1 MAIAELADAKIE
13 LQTRVG
19 ELEASLG
26 ANPGNAALRA
36 ERDAAIA
43 QLVNLNTRIQQID
56 INMALYGSGVEHFE
70 TADIP
75 GSPVSPRPRRNA
87 TAAAVLGLLVAGA
100 YALWRTERSPLAE
113 HRHDPAPV
121 LGAPLLGQVPEF
133 ASVGVKGPAPAI
145 HDPDSRTATA
155 NDANLAAGA
164 HVLGL
169 LADAG
174 LPTLL
179 LKGGA
184 LIQSVYP
191 YPGTRPMHDL
201 DILVRFGDVRTA
213 IGTLAAAGYEPT
225 GEVSNARLEATHGAQ
240 FLNPDGYD
248 VDLHWHA
255 LGSYLSVDLDKHFW
269 DGAFPTDV
277 HGSPTHMLNPAE
289 QLCHVVAH
297 GLRATNPPLRRLA
310 DVAMIMRSAGTGMD
324 WDRLG
329 WMSARLEITL
339 HLLDTLHYLESQI
352 GTPVPGEAFHVLR
365 RNVPSPSERRR
376 YRILT
381 RLHPD
386 SISAALM
393 RGWGTYAFSRKAVG
407 RRANPLGFPRFMWR
421 YARYG
426 SETVIAAIRRKL
438 GSG

>member
-1 MAIAELADAKIE
+1 MDPRPESEYQDRFQLRVGVLEALSRFRWLVLLTSVVAATVTYGLSSRQADSYQAEASMLLTDPRTSGVFDDAAAGISSMFRYVRNQAEIIESDAVAIRAADLLGTSLTIGKITGSVSAVASRDLDMVTVLAVRPTATEAAALADAVAEAYQGLVAERVQDTAAVAIAEMADAKIE

-87 TAAAVLGLLVAGA
+87 AAAAVLGLLVAGA

-174 LPTLL
+174 LRTLL

-184 LIQSVYP
+184 PQ
-191 YPGTRPMHDL
+191 
-201 DILVRFGDVRTA
+201 
-213 IGTLAAAGYEPT
+213 
-225 GEVSNARLEATHGAQ
+225 
-240 FLNPDGYD
+240 
-248 VDLHWHA
+248 W
-255 LGSYLSVDLDKHFW
+255 
-269 DGAFPTDV
+269 
-277 HGSPTHMLNPAE
+277 
-289 QLCHVVAH
+289 
-297 GLRATNPPLRRLA
+297 
-310 DVAMIMRSAGTGMD
+310 
-324 WDRLG
+324 
-329 WMSARLEITL
+329 
-339 HLLDTLHYLESQI
+339 
-352 GTPVPGEAFHVLR
+352 
-365 RNVPSPSERRR
+365 PS
-376 YRILT
+376 
-381 RLHPD
+381 
-386 SISAALM
+386 
-393 RGWGTYAFSRKAVG
+393 
-407 RRANPLGFPRFMWR
+407 
-421 YARYG
+421 
-426 SETVIAAIRRKL
+426 
-438 GSG
+438 SG